1 MEIKEFGVIEDGLLL
16 YKGKYYKITLVS
28 KGVLF
33 LDTTELFGKCGD
45 EFPLDRIK
53 TRKHG

>member
-1 MEIKEFGVIEDGLLL
+1 MEVKEFGVIEDGLLL